1 MPFYINECLYLTTRF
16 LFYSKLYVWRFL
28 LVLPNASQTAQKIG
42 TKVNTFMP
50 INNLIAL
57 NDIKLRINEYYN

>member
-1 MPFYINECLYLTTRF
+1 MPFYINEYFYLTTRF
-16 LFYSKLYVWRFL
+16 LFYSKLYVWHFL

-57 NDIKLRINEYYN
+57 NDVKLRINEYYN